1 MKERNNQ
8 LDILRGIAICSVVLG
23 HCWMRSD
30 FLYWFIYRFHMVL
43 FMTLSGYLF
52 RAKGTFQEF
61 FVKKAKALLVP
72 YVLFSAFAM
81 AVKILFL
88 DGSVSELPKYLL
100 GMLLGGKFCLFYKCF
115 TLWYLPLMFIV
126 SCIMYFVVKKSGK
139 YYYVVLAGALLL
151 TVPLNSAL
159 RHIFHNGYI
168 PFSLQVIPGALSS
181 MMVGYR
187 LKEKEYTGAI
197 LKNKNFNLLLA
208 VLLGTIGFF
217 VSIGSWATM
226 INPYRYLLIPAAL
239 LICHMIVVLTKN
251 WNSRVLCFLG
261 VNSLYIFGLHR
272 SILYILQKRTGI
284 EAFLIRH
291 GIDGFFACVL
301 IAAFVIL
308 LISVGIL
315 GVGAVKKG
323 ILKRREKEISV
334 CS

>member
-52 RAKGTFQEF
+52 SAKRPFKEF
-61 FVKKAKALLVP
+61 LMKKAKALLVP

-88 DGSVSELPKYLL
+88 GGSVGELPKYLL
-100 GMLLGGKFCLFYKCF
+100 AMLLGGKFCLLYKCF
-115 TLWYLPLMFIV
+115 TLWYLPLMFLV
-126 SCIMYFVVKKSGK
+126 SLIMYFVVKKSGK
-139 YYYVVLAGALLL
+139 FYYPILVIAILL
-151 TVPLNSAL
+151 TVPMNSFL
-159 RHIFHNGYI
+159 RDVFHGGYI
-168 PFSLQVIPGALSS
+168 PFSLQVIPGALAS

-187 LKEKEYTGAI
+187 LKEKGYTGAI
-197 LKNKNFNLLLA
+197 LKNKYLNIALA
-208 VLLGTIGFF
+208 VLLGGVGFL
-217 VSIGSWATM
+217 VSIGSSATI

-251 WNSRVLCFLG
+251 WKSKVLCFFG

-272 SILYILQKRTGI
+272 SILYILQKRTGL
-284 EAFLIRH
+284 EAFLLSH
-291 GIDGFFACVL
+291 GIDGIFACVL

-308 LISVGIL
+308 LISCGIL
-315 GVGAVKKG
+315 GVNAIKK
-323 ILKRREKEISV
+323 RTFQRKEIKNNV
-334 CS
+334 NG